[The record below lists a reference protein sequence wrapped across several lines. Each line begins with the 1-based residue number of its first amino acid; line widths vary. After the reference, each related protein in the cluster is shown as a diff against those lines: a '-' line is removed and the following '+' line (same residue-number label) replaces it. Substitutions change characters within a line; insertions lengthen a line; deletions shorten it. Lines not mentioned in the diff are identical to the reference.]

1 MRTRSSLE
9 YTIPRRRNRR
19 RSRSPTEANPLLLIG
34 FDSMAEGPTYGREL
48 RLPTGGSI
56 LLIKGTRD
64 CTKTPPSNFFSFHS
78 LDGVAK
84 TWLDK
89 EPPNSILT
97 WDDLVSKFINFFFPP
112 SKTTNLRNEITNFRQ
127 IAQESF
133 SEAWERFKELLRK
146 CPHHGFSLMHQLD
159 TFYNS
164 LSYNDQDSLNSAA
177 GGNFLYKSPTE
188 GLQIIENKAKVRC
201 SRNAVMRVS
210 TNAPPSSSTSSSSNF
225 EFQQMAAALEDKM
238 TLTFRNEM
246 NEMKNMMKA
255 LVPTPVPIKAVEER
269 CTTCGSN
276 HSYNVCP
283 MTRGGYEYPVYHDNF
298 QQFQQTASVGNFVQ
312 NGNSGYRP
320 PNLANQIR
328 PPGFNQQNNNRN
340 VNANQGYN
348 RNKTNG
354 NQVNHGANSGLT
366 QQAQAYQAP
375 STQVPV
381 TYARFEAYTKANDVT
396 LNNLQKNLNDFK
408 REQQDFQNEQRNF
421 QNMMLNM
428 FQKQMG
434 NNNASGSGTLPSN
447 TIPNPRNE
455 VKAITTRS
463 GLAYDGPLPPMPP
476 PYVNPDNEKAKE
488 NEVTKDKVQPESSQ
502 STANVQP
509 RVDHGKGKDKLKDN
523 EKGMNE
529 KEKDD
534 EVRESV
540 FEEILIDKEEFFLP
554 KSPPIKPNKPTKTLP
569 YPSRVEYEKKG
580 ENDKV
585 QIQKFWEMF
594 KKIHVNITLA
604 DALIL
609 MPKYQKMLKSLLS
622 NKEKLNEMANTPVS
636 ENCSTIILKKLP
648 EKLEDPRLFLI
659 PCTFSELKCKAL
671 ADLGA
676 SINLMPFSV
685 YTKLGLPALQS
696 TRMTLELANCSLCV
710 PKGIAR
716 DVLVPV
722 GRFTFPADFV
732 VVDFEC
738 NYRVPLILGRPF
750 LRTARV
756 LIDVHG
762 EELVIRDGMERIVF
776 KLDGSQD
783 KESIHMIDIYDDR
796 FKDVCEPET
805 NDSSS
810 PTSTIVEEFDSLV
823 GEIIKQKEE
832 VKEISDPVAR
842 RRACFSK
849 LENFRI
855 IHQGRVIHSPKIAF
869 VGAISHIFPNN
880 NLEDSFKM
888 GDEDLNFIPNKEL
901 DKEDLI
907 PIPRESKIGKECD
920 FPPSFTPFEGS
931 EMLLEEEI
939 DEFLKHDESLNMD
952 LNDEFNDEE
961 GDIIYLEKLLE
972 NENFFE
978 MNDKKVESLERKTK
992 EDFETKDEP
1001 KSKKDLQVVHPDI
1014 EILNHFETT
1023 SYVGSDY
1030 VFYEDFNLMDM
1041 IFPMNI
1047 QGKIFDPGITFHEKS
1062 FEKDAFKDKS
1072 SKKLAPFKALDVFD
1086 PLHPPLIDFHV
1097 TKALSGFTVSLL
1109 KIFSKKFFEHGNKNA
1124 TAIEILMACHKTTG
1138 GHHSANYTAVKSL
1151 ISKILLAPPS
1161 IKMLSI
1167 GYNCDACQRQ
1177 GKSLKEMNASE

>member
-19 RSRSPTEANPLLLIG
+19 RSRQQQEAIPIVDK
-34 FDSMAEGPTYGREL
+34 DSIPMADDRPMAEQL
-48 RLPTGGSI
+48 QAPTGGFESAIVVPLINAQNFELKSSLINLVQNRIFRGGNDEEPHAHIRHFESI
-56 LLIKGTRD
+56 TNNQRYPDVPNTTIKLLLF
-64 CTKTPPSNFFSFHS
+64 PFS

-210 TNAPPSSSTSSSSNF
+210 TNAPPSSSSSSNF

-276 HSYNVCP
+276 HSFNVCP
-283 MTRGGYEYPVYHDNF
+283 MTRGGYEHPVYHDNF
-298 QQFQQTASVGNFVQ
+298 QQFQQTASVGNIPHQGMVPYQSPPQNSQIVLASQLDIFKKTTEGSMQVMRNHITNLKAEIRSEVQ
-312 NGNSGYRP
+312 AT
-320 PNLANQIR
+320 LQNQINSLK
-328 PPGFNQQNNNRN
+328 GEFKNELKSQHNLFMNQQNNF
-340 VNANQGYN
+340 Q
-348 RNKTNG
+348 
-354 NQVNHGANSGLT
+354 
-366 QQAQAYQAP
+366 
-375 STQVPV
+375 
-381 TYARFEAYTKANDVT
+381 
-396 LNNLQKNLNDFK
+396 NNLQNMLSGF
-408 REQQDFQNEQRNF
+408 FQNQS
-421 QNMMLNM
+421 QPSTSTSV
-428 FQKQMG
+428 
-434 NNNASGSGTLPSN
+434 APTTLPSN
-447 TIPNPRNE
+447 TITNPRCE
-455 VKAITTRS
+455 ARAITTRS
-463 GLAYDGPLPPMPP
+463 GLSYTPVPPIPP
-476 PYVNPDNEKAKE
+476 PLFDENESLTEKE
-488 NEVTKDKVQPESSQ
+488 TEVTKDKVLPSTKDIQPPVIQKSHDPVKPVSSPISPEPSSAQ
-502 STANVQP
+502 VN
-509 RVDHGKGKDKLKDN
+509 N
-523 EKGMNE
+523 
-529 KEKDD
+529 
-534 EVRESV
+534 
-540 FEEILIDKEEFFLP
+540 
-554 KSPPIKPNKPTKTLP
+554 SPPSKEPSKETHLP

-636 ENCSTIILKKLP
+636 ENCSAIILKKLP
-648 EKLEDPRLFLI
+648 EKLEDPGRFLI

-671 ADLGA
+671 ADL
-676 SINLMPFSV
+676 
-685 YTKLGLPALQS
+685 
-696 TRMTLELANCSLCV
+696 
-710 PKGIAR
+710 
-716 DVLVPV
+716 
-722 GRFTFPADFV
+722 
-732 VVDFEC
+732 VDFEC
-738 NYRVPLILGRPF
+738 DYRVPLILGGLS
-750 LRTARV
+750 LRRTRFI
-756 LIDVHG
+756 IDVPW

-776 KLDGSQD
+776 KPDGSQD
-783 KESIHMIDIYDDR
+783 KESIHMMDIYDDR
-796 FKDVCEPET
+796 FKDVCEPESD
-805 NDSSS
+805 DSSS

-855 IHQGRVIHSPKIAF
+855 IHQGRVIHSPKIAS
-869 VGAISHIFPNN
+869 VSAISHIFPNN

-907 PIPRESKIGKECD
+907 PIPRESKIRKECD
-920 FPPSFTPFEGS
+920 FPLCDDFQSFKTFSNPLFEKKDDFPSRNDESILKEEVHKETLKSYLNPLFKDDEEIISIEVSRQISPKVDVKTIVSFFAPIGNCVRKWATS
-931 EMLLEEEI
+931 EFVKDNVEISQEVFKSDNENDLGVHDNEEEEI
-939 DEFLKHDESLNMD
+939 AFLD
-952 LNDEFNDEE
+952 
-961 GDIIYLEKLLE
+961 GLLE

-1001 KSKKDLQVVHPDI
+1001 KSKKELQVVHPDI

-1030 VFYEDFNLMDM
+1030 VFYEDFNLVDM

-1047 QGKIFDPGITFHEKS
+1047 QGKIFDPGITFHEKP

-1072 SKKLAPFKALDVFD
+1072 SKELAPSKSLLTLDVFD

-1097 TKALSGFTVSLL
+1097 TKALSGFTFSLL
-1109 KIFSKKFFEHGNKNA
+1109 KLFSKKFFEPRINNA
-1124 TAIEILMACHKTTG
+1124 TVFRILED
-1138 GHHSANYTAVKSL
+1138 SWFNIVEEQS
-1151 ISKILLAPPS
+1151 
-1161 IKMLSI
+1161 
-1167 GYNCDACQRQ
+1167 
-1177 GKSLKEMNASE
+1177 NAHNFH